1 MNAGMNASVSGN
13 NVETITYSIEGEGA
27 YLETISDD
35 PPTQGQEEIDASEDG
50 RSDVLPYSELQRA
63 KSFTL
68 DYREVAL
75 EDGTQLSDVPTI
87 LSIYLKVP
95 VPETV
100 LANWDAMNDADDFD
114 TFRDAEIDF
123 HKNID
128 IAGSQVLST
137 CRLTLTA
144 TFTDGT
150 TQTKTYA
157 IGVVD
162 DCEQRIAAYWDAVDE
177 SGRAYDRAMVNG
189 EEPTEEAYE
198 KADNRPEEPALYTL
212 TEIQ

>member
-114 TFRDAEIDF
+114 AFRDAEIDF

-162 DCEQRIAAYWDAVDE
+162 DYEQRIAAYWDAADE

>member
-1 MNAGMNASVSGN
+1 MTNR
-13 NVETITYSIEGEGA
+13 TT
-27 YLETISDD
+27 
-35 PPTQGQEEIDASEDG
+35 
-50 RSDVLPYSELQRA
+50 LQRA

-68 DYREVAL
+68 DYSEVAL
-75 EDGTQLSDVPTI
+75 EDCTQLSDVPTI

-144 TFTDGT
+144 TFTD
-150 TQTKTYA
+150 
-157 IGVVD
+157 
-162 DCEQRIAAYWDAVDE
+162 
-177 SGRAYDRAMVNG
+177 
-189 EEPTEEAYE
+189 
-198 KADNRPEEPALYTL
+198 
-212 TEIQ
+212 

>member
-1 MNAGMNASVSGN
+1 M
-13 NVETITYSIEGEGA
+13 
-27 YLETISDD
+27 
-35 PPTQGQEEIDASEDG
+35 
-50 RSDVLPYSELQRA
+50 PYSKLQRA
-63 KSFTL
+63 KSFTI
-68 DYREVAL
+68 DYSEVAL

-157 IGVVD
+157 IGVID
-162 DCEQRIAAYWDAVDE
+162 DYEQRIAANWDAVDE
-177 SGRAYDRAMVNG
+177 SGCAYYRAMVNG
-189 EEPTEEAYE
+189 EEPSGEAYE
-198 KADNRPEEPALYTL
+198 KANNRPEEPALYTL